1 MVAARLASS
10 AGWWTEV
17 GETSVPIRTRSVTA
31 AMAGSSPQH
40 SYASPR
46 AGVASPVLGM

>member
-17 GETSVPIRTRSVTA
+17 GETRVPIRIRSVTA
-31 AMAGSSPQH
+31 ARAGKRVQH
-40 SYASPR
+40 SYTSPR
-46 AGVASPVLGM
+46 AGAVSPVLGM